1 MMSATEIKQKTQN
14 LALRKGSK
22 HELIRK
28 LIIADFF
35 DTPKSSDDVVAEI
48 SQIAG
53 RRLKSSEVQPY
64 MKKFMGADIIRA
76 VQDEKRKGNFWVLA
90 SVDKKTALHFL
101 GKENKVQKIQQEL
114 FSDGLLKKLGSDF
127 EIEFRDLLHNFG
139 ESGTCTAFLLRKIL
153 EKLIYLAFA
162 KQGQALKLADK
173 TDPHRLV
180 GLDAMIKLAVSEKIG
195 GVPFLTSKTAREIQW
210 LKFLGDSAAHN
221 PLANVDMKTILP
233 QMPYIITAFEE
244 LAKKM

>member
-1 MMSATEIKQKTQN
+1 MSATETKQLAKN
-14 LALRKGSK
+14 LSLKKGSK

-28 LIIADFF
+28 LIIADFL
-35 DTPKSSDDVVAEI
+35 DTPKSTDEVVAEI
-48 SQIAG
+48 RQISG
-53 RRLKSSEVQPY
+53 RRLNSSEVQPY

-76 VQDEKRKGNFWVLA
+76 VQDERRKGNFWVLA
-90 SVDKKTALHFL
+90 SMDKRTALQFL
-101 GKENKVQKIQQEL
+101 GKDSKVQKVQHEL
-114 FSDGLLKKLGSDF
+114 FSDGLLKKLGSNF
-127 EIEFRDLLHNFG
+127 EVEFRDLLHNFG

-153 EKLIYLAFA
+153 EKLLYLSFA
-162 KQGQALKLADK
+162 KQGLASKLADK

-180 GLDAMIKLAVSEKIG
+180 GLDAMINLAVSEKTG
-195 GVPFLTSKTAREIQW
+195 GVPFMTSKTAKEIQG